1 MATQLL
7 QEFPELSKL
16 SREDLEDLLADP
28 TYFQATFFSL
38 DKVKVLLKSQAE
50 LGTANEA
57 LAQYQ
62 RGAGTSYLTTHNRAA
77 AERNLALQEELYRLR
92 AETQAAFDDAKALQA
107 RWKEVDKEQK
117 DAYSRLTPSFL
128 LMRLRHAT
136 TAQDELSEN
145 LASSFVHSQGTGTST
160 PAGSDSAAPAG
171 SGTDVDQFVKEFK
184 EMRKLYHKRVIWS
197 DRWASG
203 KVSWPED

>member
-7 QEFPELSKL
+7 QDFPELSKL

-57 LAQYQ
+57 LAQ
-62 RGAGTSYLTTHNRAA
+62 
-77 AERNLALQEELYRLR
+77 RNLALQEELYRLR

-136 TAQDELSEN
+136 TAQDDLSEN
-145 LASSFVHSQGTGTST
+145 LASAFVHSQSTGTST
-160 PAGSDSAAPAG
+160 PAGNLGSDSGATTG
-171 SGTDVDQFVKEFK
+171 SGVDVDQFVKEFK
-184 EMRKLYHKRVIWS
+184 EMRKQYHKRAIWS

-203 KVSWPED
+203 KVSWPEE